1 MTAQYATRF
10 AGAVDR
16 LHERTGCARLL
27 IAFSGGIDS
36 SVLLDLASN
45 YAAARAIAIEAIH
58 VDHGLEAASP
68 TWATH
73 CASVCAAYAVP
84 YRTVAVPTRPRKGVS
99 IEAWAREQRYSAFA
113 AGMDRATCLLTAHH
127 GDDQAETVLHHVLRG
142 SGPHGL
148 GAIRFVQAFADGW
161 LGRPLLG
168 WARVEVAT
176 YAREHNLSWIED
188 PSNENERLT
197 RNYLRRRVLPQIE
210 TRFPAAARGLQRM
223 ARLQQKLAAFIDEQ
237 TAGILR
243 QSDSPDHVLEIELLE
258 SCVTAL
264 RPYLIRAWL
273 ERAGYTRPGQ
283 RHIGQILA
291 SVVDAAADRTP
302 CMRWEACEVRRYR
315 GRLYAMRQTPRP
327 DPFKHIDWDPRA
339 VLRLPWGCLAMRVAP
354 AGRLDPE
361 LAAVRL
367 SVKFR
372 RGGERFRL
380 AGSQH
385 RTQLKK
391 LFQQWGVPPWERDLT
406 PLILHQQEIVAVGAL
421 GVADAYAVPRGAPGL
436 ALTWTPQIYVPAEA
450 SAER

>member
-16 LHERTGCARLL
+16 LHERTGCTRLL

-45 YAAARAIAIEAIH
+45 YAASSAIAIDAIH

-73 CASVCAAYAVP
+73 CASVCAAYAVH
-84 YRTVAVPTRPRKGVS
+84 YRTVALPTPPRTGVS
-99 IEAWAREQRYSAFA
+99 IEAWAREQRYRAFA
-113 AGMDRATCLLTAHH
+113 AAMDRATCLVTAHH
-127 GDDQAETVLHHVLRG
+127 GDDQAETVLHHALRG

-148 GAIRFVQAFADGW
+148 GAIRFVQAFGGGW

-168 WARVEVAT
+168 WARVEVAA
-176 YAREHNLSWIED
+176 YAREHKLTWVED
-188 PSNENERLT
+188 PSNENERFT
-197 RNYLRRRVLPQIE
+197 RNYVRRRVLPQIE
-210 TRFPAAARGLQRM
+210 ARFPAAARGLQRM
-223 ARLQQKLAAFIDEQ
+223 ARLQQELTGFIDEQ

-243 QSDSPDHVLEIELLE
+243 QSRSPDHVLEIKLLE
-258 SCVTAL
+258 SCATAL

-273 ERAGYTRPGQ
+273 ERGGYARPGQ
-283 RHIGQILA
+283 RHIGQILTT
-291 SVVDAAADRTP
+291 VVDAGADRAP
-302 CMRWEACEVRRYR
+302 CMRWDGCEVRRYR
-315 GRLYAMRQTPRP
+315 GRLYAMRQTPRL
-327 DPFKHIDWDPRA
+327 DSCKHIDWDPRA
-339 VLRLPWGCLAMRVAP
+339 VLRLPWGCLAMRMAP
-354 AGRLDPE
+354 AGRLDPK
-361 LAAVRL
+361 LAVARL
-367 SVKFR
+367 SVMFR

-385 RTQLKK
+385 HTQLKK
-391 LFQQWGVPPWERDLT
+391 LFQQWGVPPWERDLM

-436 ALTWTPQIYVPAEA
+436 AVTWAPQIYLPAEG
-450 SAER
+450 